1 MAEQKKKTGK
11 KALGS
16 ILYILICA
24 VFGGLI
30 GLMLAESNVEF
41 NLAQTLFVF
50 LFFVAALLLHIIL
63 HEAGHM
69 IAGMMTGYK
78 FLSFRIGSLMM
89 EKQKD
94 GKIHFSNFS
103 IAGTG
108 GQCLMCPP
116 DYNDGNFPYVLYNL
130 GGVLMNAILSIAA
143 AVIALLLPV
152 GPWMKVFLWMM
163 VFVGVLTGL
172 MNGIPI
178 KTKTVNNDGSNIVT
192 IGKSAVSK
200 RAFWLQ
206 MKINEEGAYG
216 VRLRDMPA
224 EWFEVPDDGEQ
235 NAMTASIRVFKT
247 NRLMDALQLD
257 EAEGL
262 IRVLS
267 GNQAIPG
274 VYKSLMC
281 FDLAYCELIKG
292 KTDGAAERLQE
303 KDMQV
308 FIKMMKNFPS
318 VIRTQYAVAM
328 LKDQDMQAAEKHLQH
343 FEQMA
348 KTYPRFHEL
357 ESERDMIHLAQEK
370 AKENAA
376 PAEA

>member
-1 MAEQKKKTGK
+1 MADQKKKNGK
-11 KALGS
+11 KLLGIVLYFVICGIIGGAIGVMLTKNDVEFDLAKS
-16 ILYILICA
+16 ILI
-24 VFGGLI
+24 V
-30 GLMLAESNVEF
+30 V
-41 NLAQTLFVF
+41 
-50 LFFVAALLLHIIL
+50 FFVIAFFLHIIF

-69 IAGMMTGYK
+69 VAGLMTGYQ
-78 FLSFRIGSLMM
+78 FLSFRIGSFMW

-94 GKIHFSNFS
+94 GKIHFSRFS

-116 DYNDGNFPYVLYNL
+116 EYNNGDYPYLLYNF
-130 GGVLMNAILSIAA
+130 GGALMNLIVSVVF
-143 AVIALLLPV
+143 AVVAFVIPGALWL
-152 GPWMKVFLWMM
+152 KVFLWLM
-163 VFVGVLTGL
+163 VFVGGVTAII
-172 MNGIPI
+172 NGVPI
-178 KTKTVNNDGSNIVT
+178 QTKTINNDGSNAVT
-192 IGKSAVSK
+192 IGKSKAAK

-206 MKINEEGAYG
+206 MKINEEGANG
-216 VRLRDMPA
+216 KRLKDMP
-224 EWFEVPDDGEQ
+224 EDWFEVPDDGEQ

-247 NRLMDALQLD
+247 NRLMDGLQLE
-257 EAEGL
+257 EAETL

-274 VYKSLMC
+274 VYKNLMC
-281 FDLAYCELIKG
+281 FDLAYCELLKG
-292 KTDGAAERLQE
+292 KMDGAAERLKE

-348 KTYPRFHEL
+348 KTYPRSHEL

-370 AKENAA
+370 TKENAA